1 MGGLARGVSDAIDLP
16 ARVRESLADSFD
28 DARAAVRAGDAE
40 TALEHVEEASRVL
53 GHKVPPSPLKEKL
66 KHGVA
71 AVERTAADEPLVAS
85 EYLRLMSQLVQP

>member
-28 DARAAVRAGDAE
+28 DARAAVRVGDAE
-40 TALEHVEEASRVL
+40 TALDHVEEASRVL

>member
-40 TALEHVEEASRVL
+40 TALEHVETASRVL

>member
-1 MGGLARGVSDAIDLP
+1 MSDAIDLP

-53 GHKVPPSPLKEKL
+53 SHKVPPSPLKEKL

>member
-1 MGGLARGVSDAIDLP
+1 MSDAIDLP